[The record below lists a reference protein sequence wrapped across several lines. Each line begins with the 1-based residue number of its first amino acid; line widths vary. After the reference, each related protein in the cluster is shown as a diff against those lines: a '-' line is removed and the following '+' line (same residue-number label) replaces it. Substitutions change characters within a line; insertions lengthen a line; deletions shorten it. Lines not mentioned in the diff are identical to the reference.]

1 MTPVRLLRSCV
12 ETLVGFLLWPAFFSI
27 ISPFLVAVLSPWIA
41 LGLCSS
47 DTAVGVPPSLL
58 AWRRLPY
65 LILPMVLVDLP
76 IAVFCIATFLIELLL
91 FRNPF
96 ILAICSLC
104 RRASLPNREPAP
116 PDSEAGLDVRERS
129 RSNTNDGARYRR
141 HTSIWAALEGDGDK
155 VRPGDVRLISLNWLM
170 ALAERGGVLPRRQEL
185 PEEAFLSS
193 AQLRRIEQGARR
205 GFNLS
210 GVEEAN
216 ERLGEEPSI
225 SSLFA
230 FVASYCGRKR
240 NPDGL
245 LPIISVSYCW
255 LEAAHPDREG
265 RQLQLL
271 SRKLR
276 GLYGGR
282 GLLGACREYG
292 FADMGVFLDWCSG
305 YQKDPLLFAERPRE
319 YEASRSGE
327 EKAAFGRMLEN
338 TMDLWYAHRSVTVVL
353 LTQLPD
359 ELPAGF
365 DRSRTYDTRGWTT
378 FERCS
383 AELGAK
389 PASLGFAKWKLVI
402 DVANDDG
409 GAQRR
414 LPATPERMA
423 TLLAACRFTN
433 GADSAA
439 VLALYEMTA
448 NAVLGTVEK
457 LNYMGLPLVR
467 GDAWTSPALL
477 AEALN
482 YCESLRH
489 LVILGTRLDDEGVA
503 ELAAGLEDS
512 SLPALVTLSVA
523 HNRFGARGVG
533 SLCDVFHRGVAP
545 TLQMLD
551 VVLTP
556 IGDEGAVALAAALA
570 MGKPYHALVLAHCDV
585 GDEGAMALAAA
596 LPATGQGCRVIA
608 PFNRIGLAGQAAL
621 LEALEAKHG
630 PQPGHAMVV
639 MQVNLLPW
647 STPLMRVWGRGWR
660 RVTESGRF
668 II

>member
-1 MTPVRLLRSCV
+1 M
-12 ETLVGFLLWPAFFSI
+12 
-27 ISPFLVAVLSPWIA
+27 
-41 LGLCSS
+41 
-47 DTAVGVPPSLL
+47 
-58 AWRRLPY
+58 
-65 LILPMVLVDLP
+65 
-76 IAVFCIATFLIELLL
+76 
-91 FRNPF
+91 
-96 ILAICSLC
+96 
-104 RRASLPNREPAP
+104 
-116 PDSEAGLDVRERS
+116 
-129 RSNTNDGARYRR
+129 
-141 HTSIWAALEGDGDK
+141 
-155 VRPGDVRLISLNWLM
+155 
-170 ALAERGGVLPRRQEL
+170 
-185 PEEAFLSS
+185 
-193 AQLRRIEQGARR
+193 
-205 GFNLS
+205 
-210 GVEEAN
+210 
-216 ERLGEEPSI
+216 
-225 SSLFA
+225 
-230 FVASYCGRKR
+230 
-240 NPDGL
+240 
-245 LPIISVSYCW
+245 
-255 LEAAHPDREG
+255 
-265 RQLQLL
+265 
-271 SRKLR
+271 
-276 GLYGGR
+276 
-282 GLLGACREYG
+282 
-292 FADMGVFLDWCSG
+292 
-305 YQKDPLLFAERPRE
+305 
-319 YEASRSGE
+319 
-327 EKAAFGRMLEN
+327 
-338 TMDLWYAHRSVTVVL
+338 L

-389 PASLGFAKWKLVI
+389 LSTLGFAKWKLVI
-402 DVANDDG
+402 DVASDDG

-551 VVLTP
+551 VGFTP
-556 IGDEGAVALAAALA
+556 FGDEGAVALAAVLST
-570 MGKPYHALVLAHCDV
+570 GKPSHGLTLQCCDV
-585 GDEGAMALAAA
+585 GDEGAMALAAT
-596 LPATGQGCRVIA
+596 LPAAGQGCRVNA
-608 PFNRIGLAGQAAL
+608 SHNRIGLAGQAAL

-630 PQPGHAMVV
+630 PQPGHAMAVT
-639 MQVNLLPW
+639 QVNLLPW
-647 STPLMRVWGRGWR
+647 SYPLVRASGRGFR
-660 RVTESGRF
+660 GVLESGRVT
-668 II
+668 I

>member
-1 MTPVRLLRSCV
+1 MTATRLLRSCV
-12 ETLVGFLLWPAFFSI
+12 ETLMGIVLLPALLLIMFPFHLVV
-27 ISPFLVAVLSPWIA
+27 SPLIA

-47 DTAVGVPPSLL
+47 DAAVGVPPALL
-58 AWRRLPY
+58 AWRCLPY
-65 LILPMVLVDLP
+65 LILMVLFVDLP
-76 IAVFCIATFLIELLL
+76 IAILFFPTHLIEGL
-91 FRNPF
+91 FLRNPL
-96 ILAICSLC
+96 ILAVYNLW
-104 RRASLPNREPAP
+104 RRASQLPYHVPTL
-116 PDSEAGLDVRERS
+116 PDTESGLQARERS
-129 RSNTNDGARYRR
+129 RANTNDGARYRE
-141 HTSIWAALEGDGDK
+141 HDSIWAALEGDGDK

-170 ALAERGGVLPRRQEL
+170 ALAERGDVLPRRQDL

-193 AQLRRIEQGARR
+193 AQLRRIEKGARR
-205 GFNLS
+205 GFDLA
-210 GVEEAN
+210 GFAEALQ
-216 ERLGEEPSI
+216 RFGKEPSP
-225 SSLFA
+225 SSFLGFI
-230 FVASYCGRKR
+230 ASFFGRKR
-240 NPDGL
+240 NPDRL
-245 LPIISVSYCW
+245 LPVISVSYCW

-292 FADMGVFLDWCSG
+292 FSDMGVFLDWSSG
-305 YQKDPLLFAERPRE
+305 YQKDPALFAERRA

-327 EKAAFGRMLEN
+327 QKAAFGRMLEN
-338 TMDLWYAHRSVTVVL
+338 TMDLWYAHASVTVVL

-389 PASLGFAKWKLVI
+389 PSTLGFAKWKLVI
-402 DVANDDG
+402 DVASGDG

-433 GADSAA
+433 GADSAT
-439 VLALYEMTA
+439 VLALYEKTA
-448 NAVLGTVEK
+448 KAVLGTVEK
-457 LNYMGLPLVR
+457 LYYIGLPLVR

-482 YCESLRH
+482 YCESLRTLF
-489 LVILGTRLDDEGVA
+489 LVGNRLDDEGVA
-503 ELAAGLEDS
+503 ELAAGLEDGA
-512 SLPALVTLSVA
+512 LPALESLDVTA
-523 HNRFGARGVG
+523 NRFGARGVG
-533 SLCDVFHRGVAP
+533 ALCGVFHRGVAP

-551 VVLTP
+551 VSITP
-556 IGDEGAVALAAALA
+556 IGDEGAAVLAEALATGEPSHGLALSC
-570 MGKPYHALVLAHCDV
+570 CDV
-585 GDEGAMALAAA
+585 GDEGAMALAAS
-596 LPATGQGCRVIA
+596 LPAAGQGCRVNA
-608 PFNRIGLAGQAAL
+608 TFNRIGLAGQAAL

-630 PQPGHAMVV
+630 PQPGHAIAGAQM
-639 MQVNLLPW
+639 NLLPW
-647 STPLMRVWGRGWR
+647 SYPLVRAWGRGWR
-660 RVTESGRF
+660 RVAESGRVT
-668 II
+668 I